1 LVAPL
6 QIYILTRG
14 DQVKQDSDLP
24 LDPARYTISRIA
36 VYDDT
41 PNNAWEDL
49 NTRVPT
55 PDCLVVDGQLWQQV
69 VLPTCQR
76 QGLVLPVVVLVDD
89 PGAIASMEGYP
100 AVVTPLAWSALAQL
114 EPAIQSA
121 IEKFLQL
128 PALTADP
135 PEAPAVNGLSNLSRQ
150 QAQLTEKLKARL
162 GYMGVYYKR
171 NPSLFLRHMNQAD
184 RDAFLAQ
191 LKADYQVII
200 LAYFASP
207 PKINLNEAIDAFV
220 AQAFMADISVAHIVE
235 IHMELMDNFSKQL
248 KLEGRSE
255 EILLDYR
262 LTLIDVIA
270 HLCEMY
276 RRSIPREP

>member
-135 PEAPAVNGLSNLSRQ
+135 PEAPAVNGLSNLS
-150 QAQLTEKLKARL
+150 L
-162 GYMGVYYKR
+162 
-171 NPSLFLRHMNQAD
+171 LRHMNQAD